1 MRSLIIIA
9 SALVLTI
16 SAPVGAIDDKIA
28 DRLWES
34 SKVLD
39 ELVNAPDADIPKD
52 LLKKAECV
60 AVIPGLKKAAFGFG
74 GQLGRGA
81 VSCRKDQGKGPFGPP
96 VMISIKGGSFGFQ
109 IGGQEIDV
117 VMLFMT
123 PDSMKHLMR
132 DKVTLGV
139 DASAAGGPKGR
150 AASAETNATMRA
162 EILSYARSRGLFAGI
177 SLKGAVLSPDKDANQ
192 NLYNQEIE
200 AKDLLENGNVTVPEP
215 GRKFVETVSRTSSGN

>member
-1 MRSLIIIA
+1 MRLPIIA
-9 SALVLTI
+9 SVLVLTI
-16 SAPVGAIDDKIA
+16 TVPLGAIDDKIA

-52 LLKKAECV
+52 LLKKADCV

-81 VSCRKDQGKGPFGPP
+81 VSCKKDQGKGAFGPP

-123 PDSMKHLMR
+123 PDSMKYLMR

-162 EILSYARSRGLFAGI
+162 EILTYSRSRGAFAGI
-177 SLKGAVLSPDKDANQ
+177 SLKGAVLRPDADANKS
-192 NLYNQEIE
+192 LYSRPIE
-200 AKDLLENGNVTVPEP
+200 AKEIIEQGNVAVPDP
-215 GRKFVETVSRTSSGN
+215 AQKFIASVTQATGR